1 MANHSSNPFYSLTE
15 LATSFKKKSLKPS
28 VITEF
33 YINKIAEDDTKI
45 GAFQTVFTETARLS
59 AESADAAILSGNRL
73 GPFHGIP
80 FVLKD
85 ICELKGSVTTGG
97 SKAFKERVSKVTAT
111 IANRLLAAG
120 GVLLGK
126 SKTVEFAFGG
136 WGTNQEM
143 GTPWNPWDKN
153 NHRVCGGSSAGSAA
167 ALAGNL
173 AVCAIGTDTGGSVRL
188 PAAFCGLT
196 GLKVTK
202 NILSTKGI
210 IPLSHTLDTPGPM
223 ARSVMDLVVMFE
235 VLKGTD
241 GWKIDKKISTE
252 TGIFRNLKQGVGGLH
267 LGSIDDKSRNQCSSE
282 VLRNYDALLLSL
294 EQKGA
299 LIEQFIP
306 PIDYWGLSEDVSH
319 IIAVEAFYHHGYLY
333 QDKTNLMDDDV
344 RRRVMKAKD
353 FSANQ
358 YLKILNDRKR
368 LKKTFLRSMLRFDAL
383 LTPTITNV
391 APLLSDVDQEK
402 SPGYFTRPFNY
413 MGMCA
418 LSLPSGLNESGLPLS
433 LQIAGRPN
441 DEQMVLRVGSEIER
455 CVPSIFKN

>member
-1 MANHSSNPFYSLTE
+1 M
-15 LATSFKKKSLKPS
+15 
-28 VITEF
+28 
-33 YINKIAEDDTKI
+33 
-45 GAFQTVFTETARLS
+45 
-59 AESADAAILSGNRL
+59 
-73 GPFHGIP
+73 
-80 FVLKD
+80 
-85 ICELKGSVTTGG
+85 
-97 SKAFKERVSKVTAT
+97 
-111 IANRLLAAG
+111 
-120 GVLLGK
+120 
-126 SKTVEFAFGG
+126 
-136 WGTNQEM
+136 
-143 GTPWNPWDKN
+143 
-153 NHRVCGGSSAGSAA
+153 
-167 ALAGNL
+167 
-173 AVCAIGTDTGGSVRL
+173 
-188 PAAFCGLT
+188 
-196 GLKVTK
+196 
-202 NILSTKGI
+202 
-210 IPLSHTLDTPGPM
+210 
-223 ARSVMDLVVMFE
+223 
-235 VLKGTD
+235 
-241 GWKIDKKISTE
+241 
-252 TGIFRNLKQGVGGLH
+252 
-267 LGSIDDKSRNQCSSE
+267 
-282 VLRNYDALLLSL
+282 
-294 EQKGA
+294 
-299 LIEQFIP
+299 
-306 PIDYWGLSEDVSH
+306 SEDVSH